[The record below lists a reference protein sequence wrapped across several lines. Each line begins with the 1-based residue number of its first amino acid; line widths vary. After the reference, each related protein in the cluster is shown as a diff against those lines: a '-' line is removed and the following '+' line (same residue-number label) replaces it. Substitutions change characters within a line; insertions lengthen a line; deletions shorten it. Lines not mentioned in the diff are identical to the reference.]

1 MCRNLSE
8 FEPPQPCHGQP
19 VSPVMALGVKEE
31 GLRWDNSAIVLQQV
45 CKATLTIQARTAEL
59 LRCFSSSLVMLLPAP
74 KPSSCSACVVPHVG
88 QGSECSC
95 QTCAEAHIRL
105 WPLAIPFLVR
115 FAHAKYQFSQRAPAF
130 AQLLCKFEEFACSVV
145 TIR

>member
-74 KPSSCSACVVPHVG
+74 KPSSCSACVVPQLG
-88 QGSECSC
+88 RDQN
-95 QTCAEAHIRL
+95 
-105 WPLAIPFLVR
+105 
-115 FAHAKYQFSQRAPAF
+115 AHAKHVQKHTYVCGLWQFPS
-130 AQLLCKFEEFACSVV
+130 
-145 TIR
+145 